1 MGGHLKNHTSWQIK
15 GAAVLD
21 ELITLMNLSTEEA
34 QLLGALE
41 GAAAARGPQ
50 MAEEF
55 YGRLGVHANAVEFIE
70 GVPMAGLY
78 KTIIEWFTQLFGGS
92 YDAAYAARRLRIGE
106 VHVKIGLP
114 VRYPLAMLDV
124 VLPHGVAVASIS
136 PSPAAA
142 QRAFFKVLAL
152 DAAIFNQAYEDN
164 QLSHLVDL
172 VGGELLARRLL
183 AGEG

>member
-1 MGGHLKNHTSWQIK
+1 MK

-21 ELITLMNLSTEEA
+21 ELIVLMGLTAEEA
-34 QLLGALE
+34 SLLGELE
-41 GAAAARGPQ
+41 AAAAMRGPQ
-50 MAEEF
+50 MAEDF
-55 YGRLGVHANAVEFIE
+55 YGRLGAHAQAVEFIE
-70 GVPMAGLY
+70 GVPMSGLY
-78 KTIIEWFTQLFGGS
+78 KTIIEWFTQLFSGT

-124 VLPHGVAVASIS
+124 VLPHGVAVAETADN
-136 PSPAAA
+136 PEAA
-142 QRAFFKVLAL
+142 RNAFYKVLAL

-164 QLSHLVDL
+164 QLAHLVEL
-172 VGGELLARRLL
+172 VGGEALARRLL